1 MCSWMGSHFRG
12 WIDHNGVA
20 FSLDLLEWDRFLSG
34 FEGSENSGR
43 KGFENGKIFT
53 SLSLTNVSVP
63 FRMT

>member
-12 WIDHNGVA
+12 WMDHNAVA

-43 KGFENGKIFT
+43 EGFEKGKIFT
-53 SLSLTNVSVP
+53 SSSLNNVSIH
-63 FRMT
+63 FWMT